1 MSQANSPKIVNE
13 NDTPVEVVIPPA
25 VLKLRDKFQALGYR
39 TTFGLYHVEPLKR
52 KVVNT
57 EYLSD
62 MPAVYHVHG
71 GTIVFEPR
79 AEDISAATLYH
90 PLSAAPVIMHFYTE
104 TGEFRS
110 ACMCG
115 QLEGVETIPATSFE
129 DVFADFPAD
138 TALWGEE
145 EKQKELLTLRRP
157 KADFKLVEK
166 PISREEMLAQWQ
178 AQQEALQV
186 AANEE
191 QLEDQSTGEKLET
204 TGLPTYDENNEDA
217 DLGKIA
223 DEREGQACTRVD
235 VESL

>member
-1 MSQANSPKIVNE
+1 MEVKKKILV
-13 NDTPVEVVIPPA
+13 TS
-25 VLKLRDKFQALGYR
+25 LLAL
-39 TTFGLYHVEPLKR
+39 
-52 KVVNT
+52 
-57 EYLSD
+57 
-62 MPAVYHVHG
+62 
-71 GTIVFEPR
+71 
-79 AEDISAATLYH
+79 TL
-90 PLSAAPVIMHFYTE
+90 LSACKNDKGALPEKE
-104 TGEFRS
+104 TAKIELQDTKFLDEMENKTAYIDYKLSEFTPS
-110 ACMCG
+110 IEDYKVADDFSN
-115 QLEGVETIPATSFE
+115 VENFS
-129 DVFADFPAD
+129 DFGD
-138 TALWGEE
+138 FT

-157 KADFKLVEK
+157 KAEFKLVEK